1 MILNIAL
8 KDLKVIF
15 RDRKALAI
23 MLVMP
28 AVIMLI
34 LGSALG
40 PMFESTLII
49 DKFMIAVVDK
59 DGSLNSQRFY
69 QDFLRGEMSDMFE
82 TFVVDEEKANEM
94 LRKEIVPSIIVIP
107 EEFGINISNNSPVQI
122 EVRSSAGES
131 FKTSIVKSV
140 AEGYANGYSRY
151 NAVSV
156 ALEEILKDKL
166 DMIEKPISGLSD
178 RDALMIDL
186 QGKLENSFIDF
197 NEDNQEKNKIVTG
210 MQYYCAGMLV
220 MFVLFGAG
228 MGVKH
233 MTEER
238 ENRTLGRLMTTRA
251 GKASV
256 LAGKF
261 LGLMLITFT
270 QALILILFTA
280 IVYRVNWG
288 GSVLGV
294 LAVTIS
300 CTFTASGLG
309 MMIAAIT
316 KTMKA
321 AEGISQLVVQ
331 LFTILGGG
339 MIPIYIMPDA
349 VKTMSKVTLNWW
361 AVNGYYDLMLGSS
374 FVAVLPYCAVM
385 VLMGI
390 LYLGIGVTRFRT

>member
-23 MLVMP
+23 MLIMP

-40 PMFESTLII
+40 PMFESTLAI

-59 DGSLNSQRFY
+59 DESTNSQRFY
-69 QDFLRGEMSDMFE
+69 QEFLRGEMSDMFE
-82 TFVVDEEKANEM
+82 TYVVNEEKANEM
-94 LRKEIVPSIIVIP
+94 LKKEIVPSVVVIP
-107 EEFGINISNNSPVQI
+107 EDFGINTSNNSPIQI
-122 EVRSSAGES
+122 EVRSSAGEH
-131 FKTSIVKSV
+131 FKTSIVKAV
-140 AEGYANGYSRY
+140 VEGYANGYSRY

-156 ALEEILKDKL
+156 ALEGILKDKL
-166 DMIEKPISGLSD
+166 DMIEKPFSGLSD

-186 QGKLENSFIDF
+186 QSKLENSFIDF
-197 NEDNQEKNKIVTG
+197 REDDQEKNKIVTG

-233 MTEER
+233 MAEER
-238 ENRTLGRLMTTRA
+238 ESRTLGRLMTTRA

-256 LAGKF
+256 LTGKF
-261 LGLMLITFT
+261 LGLMLITLT
-270 QALILILFTA
+270 QALILILFTTL
-280 IVYRVNWG
+280 VYRVDWG
-288 GSVLGV
+288 NSVLGV
-294 LAVTIS
+294 LFVTIS

-309 MMIAAIT
+309 MMIAAIA
-316 KTMKA
+316 KTLKA
-321 AEGISQLVVQ
+321 ADGISQLVVQ
-331 LFTILGGG
+331 LFTVLGGG
-339 MIPIYIMPDA
+339 MIPIYVMPDA
-349 VKTMSKVTLNWW
+349 VKIMAKVTVNWW

-374 FVAVLPYCAVM
+374 FIAVLPYCAVM

-390 LYLGIGVTRFRT
+390 VYLGIGVVRFRA